1 PDLRASLESG
11 LNAYTLKQL
20 RLSHLDVE
28 QDPLAPDA
36 TAVAA
41 QLAARIHDPMA
52 WNEDRDRIRTVRQT
66 HGARRADI
74 AHALRELQVRP
85 RPPVLDLAERRPH
98 ALLERR
104 ARIRQRHIERPEP
117 AWEVGGELAASA
129 SAQSIRSERMLSGVL
144 PTKRPQLR
152 LDALR
157 VDELE
162 RAQRAVARG
171 QHQRTHGRL
180 HDANTERRI
189 GRLVG

>member
-1 PDLRASLESG
+1 M
-11 LNAYTLKQL
+11 

-28 QDPLAPDA
+28 QDPLSPDA

-117 AWEVGGELAASA
+117 ACEVGVELTASA
-129 SAQSIRSERMLSGVL
+129 IQQSMRTASKSSGVV

-157 VDELE
+157 V
-162 RAQRAVARG
+162 
-171 QHQRTHGRL
+171 
-180 HDANTERRI
+180 
-189 GRLVG
+189 